1 MKNDKYT
8 VNAVIFSKE
17 DFIPKTCD
25 IYKFNLTKE
34 QKLKHFK
41 EHFKED
47 YDFLGETP
55 EEVESSEEY
64 TSHDFYLVKCKEN
77 FRRDLEEGRIQFLLK
92 WDGYGQ
98 SGYEEIPDLGNWA
111 NLVEDC
117 FEENVLG
124 DLVVRSKDRRNQIW
138 FIDNSDD
145 VFEEEEEEE

>member
-8 VNAVIFSKE
+8 LNAVVFSKE
-17 DFIPKTCD
+17 DLIQKTCN
-25 IYKFNLTKE
+25 IYKFNLSKE
-34 QKLKHFK
+34 QKLKHFR

-64 TSHDFYLVKCKEN
+64 TSHDFYLVKCKED
-77 FRRDLEEGRIQFLLK
+77 FRRDLEEGKIQALLK
-92 WDGYGQ
+92 WEGYTQ
-98 SGYEEIPDLGNWA
+98 SDYEEIPNLNSWA
-111 NLVEDC
+111 NLIEEC

-124 DLVVRSKDRRNQIW
+124 DLAVHSEDRRNQIW

-145 VFEEEEEEE
+145 IFEEEEE

>member
-1 MKNDKYT
+1 MKNGKYIP
-8 VNAVIFSKE
+8 NAVVFSKG

-41 EHFKED
+41 KHFKED

-55 EEVESSEEY
+55 EEVESSEGY

-77 FRRDLEEGRIQFLLK
+77 LRRDLEEGKIQFLLK
-92 WDGYGQ
+92 WEGYAD
-98 SGYEEIPDLGNWA
+98 SGYEEISNLDNWA
-111 NLVEDC
+111 NIVEDY

-124 DLVVRSKDRRNQIW
+124 DLAVSSENRRNQIW
-138 FIDNSDD
+138 FIDNSDI
-145 VFEEEEEEE
+145 FEEEEEEE

>member
-1 MKNDKYT
+1 MKNDKYAL
-8 VNAVIFSKE
+8 NAVVFSKE
-17 DFIPKTCD
+17 DLISKTCN

-55 EEVESSEEY
+55 EEVESREEY
-64 TSHDFYLVKCKEN
+64 TSHDFYLVKCKED
-77 FRRDLEEGRIQFLLK
+77 FRRDLEEGKIQALLK
-92 WDGYGQ
+92 WEGYTQ
-98 SGYEEIPDLGNWA
+98 PDYEEIPNLDSWA
-111 NLVEDC
+111 SLIEEC

-124 DLVVRSKDRRNQIW
+124 DLAVQSEDRRNQIW

-145 VFEEEEEEE
+145 IFEEE